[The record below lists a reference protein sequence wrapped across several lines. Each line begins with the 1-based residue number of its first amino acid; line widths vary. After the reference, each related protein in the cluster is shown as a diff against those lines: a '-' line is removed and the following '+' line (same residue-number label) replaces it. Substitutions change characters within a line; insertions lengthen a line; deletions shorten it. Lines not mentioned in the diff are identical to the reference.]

1 MAGASVATDGF
12 LDLQDRDFFD
22 EKTTAQAGLSDIGHD
37 QPDRVEK
44 GLRELIVRDA
54 AVGTV
59 FCDPRRAAVSG
70 MIRLHLI
77 GI

>member
-1 MAGASVATDGF
+1 MF
-12 LDLQDRDFFD
+12 LSRGNACAFQFLAR
-22 EKTTAQAGLSDIGHD
+22 D

-59 FCDPRRAAVSG
+59 FCEPRRAAVSG
-70 MIRLHLI
+70 MIRLHSI